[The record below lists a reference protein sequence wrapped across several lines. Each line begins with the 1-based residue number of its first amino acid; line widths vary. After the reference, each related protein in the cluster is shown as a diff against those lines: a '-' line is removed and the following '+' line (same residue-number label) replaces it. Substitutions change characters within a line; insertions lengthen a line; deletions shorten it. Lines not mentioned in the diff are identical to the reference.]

1 MLLTRRLFCSQHDDQ
16 HFASS
21 SPRSLHPTFCTILSL
36 ILLPL
41 HHSLT
46 LLEDAASKLKSSVTM
61 TVHMEPLDHHDE
73 AFDDP
78 VDLVYPV
85 DDVSINDFT
94 PSLPSLINHLPESDA
109 HSVSTVGSTD
119 GDTISNHGSDADY
132 DEITYNDIPALAARA
147 RDQRSEPSDE
157 EMEAVMM
164 SDRTIVPP
172 TPTMAQRMPHISSEA
187 ASKPETMPEH
197 VRVIGMSLA
206 DELYQLPKRP
216 LRLVYLGDALN
227 TNMVV
232 LTIMAKVYGA
242 MTGCSDGKEAILD
255 AASKSHTDR
264 SDDVFHTLADLRTP
278 VQMIRAIQF
287 SCNPETG
294 PAVMT
299 MEREKFDLK
308 VLKPDLVVLHH
319 ADPDYSWLPFIKMVA
334 LHSIPVVEVQAE
346 PHRSTVDNLSPVCV
360 VTQTIQGDHCLRL
373 SLVSSPEDDDDK
385 SSNKEVPLSQGAFYA
400 LDDDV
405 LSRHVAFLTDRAKE
419 LEVPKENMKDVE
431 MRVQTSKQS
440 EPPKLMSILAS
451 FLTKT
456 AAKSLLALLML
467 FLATSLQLY
476 FLRQESPASELATR
490 TPVLQAALHDSGFAK
505 VNATDILR
513 YPVTTSIVGNSTTTA
528 VAFPTAVHVHVAKSD
543 QLLVSLPK
551 AYWKSGQIGVFKNG
565 KPLNNVNN
573 TRVID
578 GVLAISL
585 PPSDAHGQVQI
596 SVISTNLPLRN
607 ETIKVDLGNRLLQRA
622 TYENA
627 AKGVQQDVTVV
638 HNAAKLAQAKVVSD
652 VHSVFNMSV
661 SCVRAFGSNILEGVK
676 STGNAIGSVSNH
688 TTHGVSYMGGLTY
701 NKTSDLGAF
710 VKSAIPQRRHWI
722 RARNNAL
729 KIRTRLLRKSN
740 APKQIADK
748 PHRGFSEVL
757 SSMKAQF
764 AELQKHIR
772 SINALKRSSSSKQR
786 SKASQAA
793 SKVKLNVETVVRPRM
808 RKPASSATDT
818 VKIIKARKQPKTT
831 GKKLKS

>member
-1 MLLTRRLFCSQHDDQ
+1 M
-16 HFASS
+16 
-21 SPRSLHPTFCTILSL
+21 
-36 ILLPL
+36 

-46 LLEDAASKLKSSVTM
+46 LLEDAPSELQSPVTM

-73 AFDDP
+73 AHDDS
-78 VDLVYPV
+78 VGLVYSV
-85 DDVSINDFT
+85 DDVSINSFT
-94 PSLPSLINHLPESDA
+94 PSLPSLVNRLPESDA
-109 HSVSTVGSTD
+109 RSVSTVGSTD
-119 GDTISNHGSDADY
+119 GDTISDHASDADY
-132 DEITYNDIPALAARA
+132 DEISYNEIPALAGRT

-172 TPTMAQRMPHISSEA
+172 TPTMAQRMPHLSSE
-187 ASKPETMPEH
+187 SITEPDTMPEH
-197 VRVIGMSLA
+197 VRLIGMSLA
-206 DELYQLPKRP
+206 EKPYQLPDRP

-232 LTIMAKVYGA
+232 LTIMAKAYGA

-255 AASKSHTDR
+255 AAANDHTDR
-264 SDDVFHTLADLRTP
+264 SDDVFHILADLRTP
-278 VQMIRAIQF
+278 VEMIRANKF
-287 SCNPETG
+287 SSNAETG
-294 PAVMT
+294 PAIMT
-299 MEREKFDLK
+299 MDREKFDLK

-319 ADPDYSWLPFIKMVA
+319 ADSDYSWLPFIKMVA
-334 LHSIPVVEVQAE
+334 MHDIPVVEVQDE
-346 PHRSTVDNLSPVCV
+346 LRIDTVKVGSPVCV
-360 VTQTIQGDHCLRL
+360 VTQTVQGNHCLRL
-373 SLVSSPEDDDDK
+373 SLVSSSEDRDEDAV
-385 SSNKEVPLSQGAFYA
+385 SSVKEVPLSQDAFYA

-405 LSRHVAFLTDRAKE
+405 LSRHLAFLTDRAKK
-419 LEVPKENMKDVE
+419 LEEPKENTKDME
-431 MRVQTSKQS
+431 MCVQPAKQS
-440 EPPKLMSILAS
+440 ESPKLMSLLTS
-451 FLTKT
+451 FFTKT
-456 AAKSLLALLML
+456 AGKSLLALLML
-467 FLATSLQLY
+467 FFATSLQVY

-490 TPVLQAALHDSGFAK
+490 TPVLQAALHNSGFAK

-565 KPLNNVNN
+565 KPLSNVSN

-596 SVISTNLPLRN
+596 SVISTNVPLRN
-607 ETIKVDLGNRLLQRA
+607 ETVKVDLGNRLLQRA

-652 VHSVFNMSV
+652 VHSVFNMSAY
-661 SCVRAFGSNILEGVK
+661 CIRAFGSNILEGVK

-688 TTHGVSYMGGLTY
+688 TTHGLSYMGGLTY
-701 NKTSDLGAF
+701 NKTSDLGSF

-729 KIRTRLLRKSN
+729 KIRTRLLRKST

-757 SSMKAQF
+757 SSMKTQF
-764 AELQKHIR
+764 AELQKQFP
-772 SINALKRSSSSKQR
+772 SFNALKRSTPSEQR
-786 SKASQAA
+786 SKASQTA
-793 SKVKLNVETVVRPRM
+793 SKVKLNVETVVRPKM
-808 RKPASSATDT
+808 RKAATSATDT
-818 VKIIKARKQPKTT
+818 VKIIKAHKRSKST